1 MLVGLVSG
9 PSFRITTRSNYL
21 CLLSCFEGNVQDHK
35 TEPKPVGFGGFQ
47 IQHEL
52 TPEGFELYA
61 MPIINSVWIIWSVCF
76 INYSSINASWK
87 VCHVLFPGKSP
98 SIFIWGKFCLPLTHV
113 ACKQLC
119 QILTK
124 AGLRVQELK
133 HRLESARVQY
143 SGHMQDSEASEELLK
158 IHTDLVT
165 FHGEVVLMENYS
177 ALNYTGK

>member
-1 MLVGLVSG
+1 M
-9 PSFRITTRSNYL
+9 
-21 CLLSCFEGNVQDHK
+21 
-35 TEPKPVGFGGFQ
+35 
-47 IQHEL
+47 
-52 TPEGFELYA
+52 
-61 MPIINSVWIIWSVCF
+61 
-76 INYSSINASWK
+76 NYSSINASWK

-124 AGLRVQELK
+124 AGLRLQELK